1 MWPLS
6 SRGGGLSKIIHFRSP
21 YSYINNFV
29 FLIFYHSLESYV
41 FASPGPKTRRRNQS
55 GGNNSD
61 DSDSGVVVNE
71 IDYKVSQ
78 THFADFFRK
87 LHIFDS
93 QKTTILTSLVV
104 WWLQ

>member
-1 MWPLS
+1 M
-6 SRGGGLSKIIHFRSP
+6 
-21 YSYINNFV
+21 
-29 FLIFYHSLESYV
+29 

-87 LHIFDS
+87 LLIFDS
-93 QKTTILTSLVV
+93 QKNDYFDVSISLGGTVMMTATV
-104 WWLQ
+104 L